1 MKRLFT
7 RRTAGTD
14 AKVDRLVME
23 YARRSAAS
31 PLLQHTERLV
41 LDRSEGIAHL
51 SSVGKHT
58 AERRCSLPSAAPACS
73 TRSRRDCY
81 RRLLPPGRTMPRRA
95 MRSRCAGRTARRSA
109 LPAAMTARAFR
120 TAGQSLP
127 PRQIPCCASIRR
139 ASCSTRR
146 AQPPRRGRC
155 FTAPWNS
162 SRTAHA
168 TPTAPK
174 TGRWRPVSLW
184 SFRPGRMRTSCWA
197 GSSRCRPVRPRT
209 RPTRPRRQ
217 SRSSA
222 APHRRIFWSSANSCK
237 EKAGPDAAF
246 RCRIGSFLRFT
257 ILLPGRSSPASG
269 LGS

>member
-41 LDRSEGIAHL
+41 LEQAQRAS
-51 SSVGKHT
+51 HT
-58 AERRCSLPSAAPACS
+58 SAPSASTPPKRRLLAPGPRRPACS

-184 SFRPGRMRTSCWA
+184 SFRPAGCARAAGQDRRGAGLHGRGRTLPA
-197 GSSRCRPVRPRT
+197 AQTKPIL
-209 RPTRPRRQ
+209 RRATPQ
-217 SRSSA
+217 
-222 APHRRIFWSSANSCK
+222 
-237 EKAGPDAAF
+237 D
-246 RCRIGSFLRFT
+246 
-257 ILLPGRSSPASG
+257 ILE
-269 LGS
+269 LGEFV

>member
-1 MKRLFT
+1 MQKLTGSSWNTPAAVRPLPCCSIRSGSCST
-7 RRTAGTD
+7 G
-14 AKVDRLVME
+14 
-23 YARRSAAS
+23 ARASHTSAPSAS
-31 PLLQHTERLV
+31 TP
-41 LDRSEGIAHL
+41 
-51 SSVGKHT
+51 
-58 AERRCSLPSAAPACS
+58 PSAAARSRPRRPACS

-197 GSSRCRPVRPRT
+197 GSSRCRPARPRT
-209 RPTRPRRQ
+209 HPTRPRRQ
-217 SRSSA
+217 NRFSA
-222 APHRRIFWSSANSCK
+222 APPRRI
-237 EKAGPDAAF
+237 PQD
-246 RCRIGSFLRFT
+246 
-257 ILLPGRSSPASG
+257 ILE
-269 LGS
+269 LGEFV

>member
-14 AKVDRLVME
+14 ARVDRLVME

-41 LDRSEGIAHL
+41 LDRSEGLAHL
-51 SSVGKHT
+51 SSGGKHT
-58 AERRCSLPSAAPACS
+58 AERRGSRPAAAA
-73 TRSRRDCY
+73 R
-81 RRLLPPGRTMPRRA
+81 LPPGRTMPRRA

-155 FTAPWNS
+155 FTAPGHS

-197 GSSRCRPVRPRT
+197 GSSRCRPARPRT
-209 RPTRPRRQ
+209 HPTRPRRQ
-217 SRSSA
+217 NRFSA
-222 APHRRIFWSSANSCK
+222 APPRRIFWSLANSCK
-237 EKAGPDAAF
+237 DTTGPDVAF

>member
-1 MKRLFT
+1 MSMLSRPTFREKSAILDKRRPPVIMKAEKGGDRMKRLFP
-7 RRTAGTD
+7 AGPPGRMQKLTGSSWNTP
-14 AKVDRLVME
+14 AAVRPLPCCSIRSGSCLTG
-23 YARRSAAS
+23 ARASHTSAPSAS
-31 PLLQHTERLV
+31 TP
-41 LDRSEGIAHL
+41 
-51 SSVGKHT
+51 
-58 AERRCSLPSAAPACS
+58 PSAAARSRPRRPACS

-162 SRTAHA
+162 NRTARA
-168 TPTAPK
+168 IPTAPR
-174 TGRWRPVSLW
+174 TERWRPVSL
-184 SFRPGRMRTSCWA
+184 
-197 GSSRCRPVRPRT
+197 
-209 RPTRPRRQ
+209 
-217 SRSSA
+217 
-222 APHRRIFWSSANSCK
+222 
-237 EKAGPDAAF
+237 
-246 RCRIGSFLRFT
+246 
-257 ILLPGRSSPASG
+257 
-269 LGS
+269 

>member
-31 PLLQHTERLV
+31 PLLQHT
-41 LDRSEGIAHL
+41 
-51 SSVGKHT
+51 
-58 AERRCSLPSAAPACS
+58 RRPACS

-197 GSSRCRPVRPRT
+197 GSSRCRPARPRT
-209 RPTRPRRQ
+209 HPTRPRRQ
-217 SRSSA
+217 NRFSA
-222 APHRRIFWSSANSCK
+222 APPRRIFWSLANSCK
-237 EKAGPDAAF
+237 DRVGGTFSPVLSHHRAYRSVHG
-246 RCRIGSFLRFT
+246 GS
-257 ILLPGRSSPASG
+257 IA
-269 LGS
+269 